1 MVRNRLKKALCLVLA
16 VAMVFS
22 LSLTASAADKT
33 PTGISNLFSTVQS
46 AVMKCVLSQKNFIT
60 KEIVR
65 SQFRTAAAGGAALG
79 CTTAANFLNHS
90 LQNHP
95 SALVYAPSSQYA
107 VQLLKSEEGKQII
120 KDFKA
125 QSAGESSYTM
135 SGDIALDS
143 TPDLYL
149 AYNKVSYTAS
159 GTKAGDTWV
168 LTITFKDRYDFAAGN
183 WSSTLNAQSIVTVI
197 NNYAVYAQT
206 LDAIVNYDISVT
218 ARISY
223 KA

>member
-1 MVRNRLKKALCLVLA
+1 MVRARLKKVLCLVLT

-22 LSLTASAADKT
+22 MSFTASAADKT
-33 PTGISNLFSTVQS
+33 PGSISNLFSTVQN
-46 AVMKCVLSQKNFIT
+46 AVLKCVLSQKNFIT

-90 LQNHP
+90 LQNRP
-95 SALVYAPSSQYA
+95 SDLVYAPSSQYA

-125 QSAGESSYTM
+125 QSAGKSSCTI
-135 SGDIALDS
+135 SGDVALNS

-149 AYNKVSYTAS
+149 AYNEVSYTAS
-159 GTKAGDTWV
+159 GVKTGDTWV
-168 LTITFKDRYDFAAGN
+168 LTITFKDRYDFAAKD
-183 WSSTLNAQSIVTVI
+183 WSSTLSAQSVVTVI

-206 LDAIVNYDISVT
+206 LDAIENYDISVT